1 MKIEKLVLKDFR
13 CYSYLEFSPSDSV
26 TVLYGSN
33 GTGKTSI
40 LEAISYLATTRSH
53 RTSKDSELVKW
64 GASGFALS
72 ALVIKHGR
80 RSSIDMRYAEG
91 RGREITL
98 DGTYGKKA
106 GEILG
111 KLNAVRFSPEDL
123 DIIKGGPAHRRR
135 FLDMEISQMAEGY
148 YSTLLQYNRALLQ
161 RNAVLKMDASTRTR
175 RELLPAWDHQL
186 IQFGLRLIS
195 ERVSFIRELDGHAAD
210 IHRRISTGK
219 ERLALQ
225 YCCSLG
231 TPPGADVPDVRQ
243 YEEALNSSTEEDLI
257 KRSTSVGPHRDDIMI
272 LTNGYDIRTYGSQ
285 GQQRTAAMAIRIAQV
300 NVVENFTGETPA
312 LLLDDVSSEIDA
324 SRQEML
330 MDELTDRCQTIITCT
345 DPSGLHLARGLQ
357 KLVYEVGGG
366 TVLLREVSSCS
377 S

>member
-1 MKIEKLVLKDFR
+1 LKIEKLVLNDFR
-13 CYSYLEFSPSDSV
+13 CYSYLEFSPSESV
-26 TVLYGSN
+26 TVLYGPN

-40 LEAISYLATTRSH
+40 LEAIGYLATTRSH
-53 RTSKDSELVKW
+53 RTSKDSELIRW
-64 GASGFALS
+64 GATGFALS
-72 ALVIKHGR
+72 ALIIKHGR
-80 RSSIDMRYAEG
+80 KSSIDMRYGEG

-135 FLDMEISQMAEGY
+135 FLDMEISQMTAGY
-148 YSTLLQYNRALLQ
+148 YTTLLQYNRALLQ

-175 RELLPAWDHQL
+175 RELLPEWDHQL
-186 IQFGLRLIS
+186 IQFGLKLIS
-195 ERVSFIRELDGHAAD
+195 ERVSFVKELAGYAKD

-219 ERLALQ
+219 EHLSLQ
-225 YCCSLG
+225 YCCSVG
-231 TPPGADVPDVRQ
+231 TPPGADVPPARQ
-243 YEEALNSSTEEDLI
+243 YEEALKSATEEDLI

-272 LTNGYDIRTYGSQ
+272 VTNGYDIRTYGSQ

-300 NVVENFTGETPA
+300 HVLEHITGETPA
-312 LLLDDVSSEIDA
+312 LLLDDVTSEIDA

-330 MDELTDRCQTIITCT
+330 MDELTGRCQTIITCT
-345 DPSGLHLARGLQ
+345 DPSRLRLSRGVK

-366 TVLLREVSSCS
+366 RVLLREVSPCLS
-377 S
+377 